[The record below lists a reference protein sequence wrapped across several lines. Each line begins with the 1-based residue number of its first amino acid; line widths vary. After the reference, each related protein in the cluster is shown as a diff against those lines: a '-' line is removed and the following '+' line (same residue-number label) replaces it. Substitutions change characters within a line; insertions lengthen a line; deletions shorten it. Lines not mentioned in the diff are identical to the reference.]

1 MRLIV
6 DFIYKNLFLA
16 IVGLSVVLIFIGFSS
31 LKLNTADASLYLS
44 TAENIANHHGLT
56 VTDDLYQ
63 MTRAHHFPLLSYYQP
78 LYPIFISLFINHGGI
93 VRIIQINIL
102 LFALNVVLILYLLQL
117 LMPTRF
123 NVLFALLLAL
133 SSHFYIPA
141 LYAWT
146 EQFYFFGLLLTIIIF
161 LRFKD
166 IAVVLFCLGIFN
178 ALLMLIRVAHLYNFL
193 AFLPILFIGK
203 DSFQQKFRRA
213 SFLMGG
219 FILAYGFY
227 EAFCYSK
234 YHAFYPQCPQ
244 AAVSYGLARFS
255 DSIIYEPSKVGIQL
269 FPGPLLSLSHVK
281 LIIQHFRDFLH
292 QLPFLSWLPF
302 FYFLLPNHKRMD
314 RGMVFT
320 DMIFSVFILGAFT
333 MFVWAFTDRPRRGA
347 AWMGFYICCALATL
361 TKGPLGFVI
370 PQVSIILFLLYQRQL
385 DSLKNMW
392 VPLGILLFL
401 LIALPWYLYT
411 YHQYGHAFTH
421 EFFYNDHWRRLLSA
435 EHHGNDHWFFYPVTM
450 IAGLF
455 PWSLFLMAAVVDLFK
470 RLKSSVTLVDYLS
483 LSWIIT
489 VFVVFQMAHSKL
501 ASYIL
506 PLFPALALLT
516 GNFLGNGLSQIQQR
530 QKMRKLLSSSFLIL
544 AMLGIAVIGAQ
555 KVFKHYL
562 PSTAPIYFLSGSLV
576 ALAGIGAS
584 LAFKDR
590 LQGAVYVLALSLCPI
605 LLTAFMI
612 RTNIEGYVSSYE
624 ASGYIPQRSVEK
636 MTVLTSK
643 ANARGIR
650 YYTGQDVAVVDFSG
664 KPFFSPHPIPILDTD
679 EKIKVLLKNQ
689 RLTIGVVRKSTYQD
703 ILKNLSKDFHVSLL
717 RIIGYD
723 YVIRVTALTH

>member
-314 RGMVFT
+314 RGMVLLCISQSILVIAGYSV
-320 DMIFSVFILGAFT
+320 IFYWLPSSAFEAFRYSLIPFVLMSVAG
-333 MFVWAFTDRPRRGA
+333 W
-347 AWMGFYICCALATL
+347 YC
-361 TKGPLGFVI
+361 
-370 PQVSIILFLLYQRQL
+370 LYQ
-385 DSLKNMW
+385 
-392 VPLGILLFL
+392 G
-401 LIALPWYLYT
+401 
-411 YHQYGHAFTH
+411 
-421 EFFYNDHWRRLLSA
+421 
-435 EHHGNDHWFFYPVTM
+435 
-450 IAGLF
+450 
-455 PWSLFLMAAVVDLFK
+455 
-470 RLKSSVTLVDYLS
+470 LS
-483 LSWIIT
+483 LSESMWKKVLGVIILLCLLVPCINSFIAFKSYLNKNSMWQRPYYKDLLESDEWIDQHLPKGVLIASDEDQQNYFFHRPYISVPPGKSYNCTNLRLYNHIYLPDYYLLSKEITDQCFATIPHST
-489 VFVVFQMAHSKL
+489 VFSNK
-501 ASYIL
+501 
-506 PLFPALALLT
+506 
-516 GNFLGNGLSQIQQR
+516 NFRVL
-530 QKMRKLLSSSFLIL
+530 
-544 AMLGIAVIGAQ
+544 
-555 KVFKHYL
+555 KVK
-562 PSTAPIYFLSGSLV
+562 
-576 ALAGIGAS
+576 
-584 LAFKDR
+584 
-590 LQGAVYVLALSLCPI
+590 
-605 LLTAFMI
+605 
-612 RTNIEGYVSSYE
+612 
-624 ASGYIPQRSVEK
+624 
-636 MTVLTSK
+636 
-643 ANARGIR
+643 
-650 YYTGQDVAVVDFSG
+650 
-664 KPFFSPHPIPILDTD
+664 
-679 EKIKVLLKNQ
+679 
-689 RLTIGVVRKSTYQD
+689 
-703 ILKNLSKDFHVSLL
+703 
-717 RIIGYD
+717 
-723 YVIRVTALTH
+723 